1 MKQKKL
7 HAHLNR
13 NRSPMPESK
22 EIALESMF
30 QARVGKDAFF
40 GNSFAHLKIQLT
52 SYCFFLFPR
61 CNHGKSRSMD
71 GFNLHKQ
78 AKKNNNHK

>member
-40 GNSFAHLKIQLT
+40 GNSFAHLKIQL
-52 SYCFFLFPR
+52 YELLFFSFSKMQPW
-61 CNHGKSRSMD
+61 
-71 GFNLHKQ
+71 
-78 AKKNNNHK
+78 KK